1 MKPRKEQTLWI
12 TASVVLKTTGL
23 TTDELKG
30 LRKHNPI
37 DTGFYKIA
45 ETGGYL
51 YNAKMIEPLKK
62 VAA

>member
-1 MKPRKEQTLWI
+1 MKHREQTLWI

-23 TTDELKG
+23 THDELRG
-30 LRKHNPI
+30 LRKHNPME
-37 DTGFYKIA
+37 TGFFKIA

-62 VAA
+62 IAA